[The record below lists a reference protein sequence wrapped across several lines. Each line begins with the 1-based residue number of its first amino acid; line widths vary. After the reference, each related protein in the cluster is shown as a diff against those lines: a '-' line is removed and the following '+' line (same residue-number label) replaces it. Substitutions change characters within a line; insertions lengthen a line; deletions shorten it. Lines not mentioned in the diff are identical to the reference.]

1 MIFKSFRLKIIIR
14 ILCLTGGGA
23 LVAKGYISD
32 NPVLLVAGLVLII
45 VGSIAIFTLFQSVN
59 RKTAFFFDAIRN
71 EDTTLSFSE
80 KVPDKSVQLLHQSM
94 NRVNER
100 IKLWKRQ
107 MAYKERFY
115 QELIEHSATGLVVFD
130 DAGYVELINS
140 TAKSYMGL
148 HPKSN
153 LKLLQQ
159 RSAVLHGLL
168 LSLSPGKTET
178 VRILVNDEPCFLS
191 VSLTIIKFENK
202 TFRLYSL
209 KNIRQELDEK
219 ELDSWQKLIRVL
231 THEIMNSIAPITSLS
246 KTISSFFS
254 QQGKPVQPDEITRDD
269 IKNTIEGLEIISERG
284 AGLTR
289 FVDSY
294 RALTKVPDPVF
305 ANIDLERLL
314 NKLLTLVDPV
324 ICKNKVRITISVK
337 ELKYIVADES
347 LLMQAMLNIVKNSCE
362 ALESVS
368 EPHIAIRSYI
378 GSENKSCISFTDN
391 GCGISEEI
399 IDRIF
404 VPFFTTKNNGS
415 GIGLSICRQIMH
427 KQNGTVTLKSVHGKG
442 TTVTLLL
449 F

>member
-1 MIFKSFRLKIIIR
+1 MNFKSFRIKIIVR
-14 ILCLTGGGA
+14 ILCLSGGGA
-23 LVAKGYISD
+23 FVAYGCLNSST
-32 NPVLLVAGLVLII
+32 LLLITGLGLI
-45 VGSIAIFTLFQSVN
+45 VSGSIAFFTLFQSAN

-71 EDTTLSFSE
+71 EDTTLTFSE
-80 KVPDKSVQLLHQSM
+80 KVPDKSVRLLHQSM

-130 DAGYVELINS
+130 DAGYVEVINT
-140 TAKSYMGL
+140 TAKYFMGL

-159 RSAVLHGLL
+159 RNNVLHGLL
-168 LSLSPGKTET
+168 VSLSPGKTET

-191 VSLTIIKFENK
+191 VSLTRIKFENK
-202 TFRLYSL
+202 TYSLYSL

-246 KTISSFFS
+246 KTLSSFYS
-254 QQGKPVQPDEITRDD
+254 QHGKPVQPDEITSEH

-314 NKLLTLVDPV
+314 NNLLTLVDPV
-324 ICKNKVRITISVK
+324 ICESNVKITISLSALRYV
-337 ELKYIVADES
+337 VADES

-362 ALESVS
+362 ALASIP
-368 EPHIAIRSYI
+368 EPHIDIRSYTAAD
-378 GSENKSCISFTDN
+378 GRTCISFSDN
-391 GCGISEEI
+391 GCGISEEN

-427 KQNGTVTLKSVHGKG
+427 KQNGTVTVKSTPGKG
-442 TTVTLLL
+442 STFTLI
-449 F
+449 FF

>member
-1 MIFKSFRLKIIIR
+1 MKHKSFRLKIIIR

-23 LVAKGYISD
+23 LVTNGYLTH

-71 EDTTLSFSE
+71 EDTTLTFPE
-80 KVPDKSVQLLHQSM
+80 KVPDKSVRLLHQSM

-130 DAGYVELINS
+130 DAGYVELLNS
-140 TAKSYMGL
+140 TAKYYMGL

-178 VRILVNDEPCFLS
+178 VRILVNDELCFLS

-202 TFRLYSL
+202 NFRIYSL

-231 THEIMNSIAPITSLS
+231 THEIMNSLAPVTSIAQSLRDIWKDKADNAGQMS
-246 KTISSFFS
+246 YSEAVDTTI
-254 QQGKPVQPDEITRDD
+254 GGLEVIGERG
-269 IKNTIEGLEIISERG
+269 EGLI
-284 AGLTR
+284 R
-289 FVDSY
+289 FVKSY
-294 RALTKVPDPVF
+294 RMLSRIPEPNIEKV
-305 ANIDLERLL
+305 
-314 NKLLTLVDPV
+314 
-324 ICKNKVRITISVK
+324 SVK
-337 ELKYIVADES
+337 NLFE
-347 LLMQAMLNIVKNSCE
+347 
-362 ALESVS
+362 
-368 EPHIAIRSYI
+368 
-378 GSENKSCISFTDN
+378 
-391 GCGISEEI
+391 
-399 IDRIF
+399 RI
-404 VPFFTTKNNGS
+404 KMYNA
-415 GIGLSICRQIMH
+415 
-427 KQNGTVTLKSVHGKG
+427 
-442 TTVTLLL
+442 
-449 F
+449 